1 MSKPSLV
8 RNYIVECKSIECLCI
23 MSGLNLMLHF
33 DMELFNLKGIAVVVT
48 HFAEMHY
55 AFYIPI
61 WSLFKYTVFW
71 ITFTQLLNSE
81 NTGHRL
87 YGSGQWHIY
96 VYSKYK
102 VKNEIILNISG
113 I

>member
-1 MSKPSLV
+1 
-8 RNYIVECKSIECLCI
+8 

-48 HFAEMHY
+48 HLAEMHY

-71 ITFTQLLNSE
+71 ITFIQLLNSE

-96 VYSKYK
+96 VYSRYK

>member
-33 DMELFNLKGIAVVVT
+33 DTELLRYSSSSSNT